1 MILLM
6 VHIYL
11 LFFHNFFIIAIFSI
25 AIREYTDIQ
34 EVLLLLGPRPIQIG
48 SFSFYL
54 TCGLSG
60 KRYNTND

>member
-1 MILLM
+1 MMLLM
-6 VHIYL
+6 VHIYF
-11 LFFHNFFIIAIFSI
+11 LFFHNFFII

-60 KRYNTND
+60 KRYDTND